1 MIPLHIWLPGDP
13 RTKKNSQQ
21 IRRRGSR
28 HWVAPSEAYRTYAG
42 ACSFMIPSKMRLHI
56 DRPVNVQCVYH
67 MATRRKVDLV
77 NLLEAT
83 LDILV
88 EAGVL
93 ADDNS
98 RIAASHDGSRVQYD
112 RERPGVDI
120 LITDIRGTGRAE
132 DVPVTDCHR

>member
-1 MIPLHIWLPGDP
+1 MIPLHIWFPGDP

-21 IRRRGSR
+21 IRRRGDR
-28 HWVAPSEAYRTYAG
+28 HWIAPSEAYRTYAG
-42 ACSFMIPSKMRLHI
+42 ACSCMIPSKMRLHI
-56 DRPVNVQCVYH
+56 DHPVNVQCVYH

-88 EAGVL
+88 AAGVL

-112 RERPGVDI
+112 RDNPGVEI
-120 LITDIRGTGRAE
+120 IITERTKER
-132 DVPVTDCHR
+132 

>member
-1 MIPLHIWLPGDP
+1 MTTLHIWLPGDP

-21 IRRRGSR
+21 IRRRGDR
-28 HWVAPSEAYRTYAG
+28 HWIAPSDAYRQYAADCVLQIPSEA
-42 ACSFMIPSKMRLHI
+42 RLHI
-56 DRPVNVQCVYH
+56 DKPVNVQCVYH

-112 RERPGVDI
+112 RERPGVEI
-120 LITDIRGTGRAE
+120 IITEG
-132 DVPVTDCHR
+132 

>member
-1 MIPLHIWLPGDP
+1 MIPLRIWLPGDP
-13 RTKKNSQQ
+13 RTKKNSQR
-21 IRRRGSR
+21 IHSRGSR

-42 ACSFMIPSKMRLHI
+42 ACLFMIPSEARLHI
-56 DRPVNVQCVYH
+56 DKPVNVQCVYH

-112 RERPGVDI
+112 RDNPGVEI
-120 LITDIRGTGRAE
+120 IITEG
-132 DVPVTDCHR
+132 

>member
-21 IRRRGSR
+21 IRRRGDR
-28 HWVAPSEAYRTYAG
+28 HWIAPSEAYRTYAG

-56 DRPVNVQCVYH
+56 DHPVNVQCVYH

-112 RERPGVDI
+112 RDNPGVEI
-120 LITDIRGTGRAE
+120 IITEG
-132 DVPVTDCHR
+132 

>member
-1 MIPLHIWLPGDP
+1 MTPLRIWIPGDP

-21 IRRRGSR
+21 IHVRGSR
-28 HWVAPSEAYRTYAG
+28 RWIAPSEAYRQYA
-42 ACSFMIPSKMRLHI
+42 ADCALRIPSAARLHI
-56 DRPVNVQCVYH
+56 DWPVNVQCVYH
-67 MATRRKVDLV
+67 MATRRKTDLV

-112 RERPGVDI
+112 RDNPGVEI
-120 LITDIRGTGRAE
+120 IITEG
-132 DVPVTDCHR
+132 

>member
-1 MIPLHIWLPGDP
+1 MTPLRIWIHGDP

-21 IRRRGSR
+21 IRRRGDR
-28 HWVAPSEAYRTYAG
+28 HWIAPSDAYRQYA
-42 ACSFMIPSKMRLHI
+42 ADCALQIPSIARLHI
-56 DRPVNVQCVYH
+56 DKPVNVQCVYH

-88 EAGVL
+88 MADVL

-120 LITDIRGTGRAE
+120 LITEG
-132 DVPVTDCHR
+132 

>member
-1 MIPLHIWLPGDP
+1 MTPLRLWLPGDP

-21 IRRRGSR
+21 IHVRGSR
-28 HWVAPSEAYRTYAG
+28 RWIAPSEAYRQYA
-42 ACSFMIPSKMRLHI
+42 ADCALRIPSAARLHI

-132 DVPVTDCHR
+132 DVQVTDCHR

>member
-1 MIPLHIWLPGDP
+1 MTPLRLWLPGDP

-21 IRRRGSR
+21 IRRRGSQR
-28 HWVAPSEAYRTYAG
+28 WIAPSDAYRQYA
-42 ACSFMIPSKMRLHI
+42 ADCVLQIPSAARLHI
-56 DRPVNVQCVYH
+56 DHPVNVQCVYH

-112 RERPGVDI
+112 RERPGVEI
-120 LITDIRGTGRAE
+120 IITEG
-132 DVPVTDCHR
+132 

>member
-1 MIPLHIWLPGDP
+1 MTPLRLWLPGDP

-21 IRRRGSR
+21 IHVRGSR
-28 HWVAPSEAYRTYAG
+28 RWIAPSEAYRQYA
-42 ACSFMIPSKMRLHI
+42 ADCALRIPSAARLHI
-56 DRPVNVQCVYH
+56 DHPVNVQCVYH

-88 EAGVL
+88 AAGVL

>member
-1 MIPLHIWLPGDP
+1 MTPLRICIPGDP

-21 IRRRGSR
+21 IRRRGDR
-28 HWVAPSEAYRTYAG
+28 HWIAPSDAYRQYA
-42 ACSFMIPSKMRLHI
+42 ADCVLQIPSIARLHI
-56 DRPVNVQCVYH
+56 DKPVNVQCVYH

-112 RERPGVDI
+112 RERPGVEI
-120 LITDIRGTGRAE
+120 IITEG
-132 DVPVTDCHR
+132 

>member
-1 MIPLHIWLPGDP
+1 MTPLRIWIPGDP

-21 IRRRGSR
+21 IRRRGDR
-28 HWVAPSEAYRTYAG
+28 HWIAPSDAYRQYA
-42 ACSFMIPSKMRLHI
+42 ADCVLQIPSIARLHI
-56 DRPVNVQCVYH
+56 DKPVNVQCVYH
-67 MATRRKVDLV
+67 IATRRKVDLV

-98 RIAASHDGSRVQYD
+98 RIAASHDGSRVLYD
-112 RERPGVDI
+112 RERPGVEI
-120 LITDIRGTGRAE
+120 IITEG
-132 DVPVTDCHR
+132 

>member
-1 MIPLHIWLPGDP
+1 MTPLRIWIPGDP

-28 HWVAPSEAYRTYAG
+28 HWVAPSDAYRQYA
-42 ACSFMIPSKMRLHI
+42 ADCVLQIPSIARLHI
-56 DRPVNVQCVYH
+56 DKPVNVQCVYH

-112 RERPGVDI
+112 RERPGVEI
-120 LITDIRGTGRAE
+120 IITEG
-132 DVPVTDCHR
+132 

>member
-1 MIPLHIWLPGDP
+1 MTPLRIWIPGDP
-13 RTKKNSQQ
+13 KTKKNSQQ

-28 HWVAPSEAYRTYAG
+28 HWVAPSDAYRQYA
-42 ACSFMIPSKMRLHI
+42 ADCVLQIPSIARLHI
-56 DRPVNVQCVYH
+56 DHPVNVQCVYH

-120 LITDIRGTGRAE
+120 LITE
-132 DVPVTDCHR
+132 E

>member
-1 MIPLHIWLPGDP
+1 MTPLRICIPGDP

-21 IRRRGSR
+21 IRRRGDR
-28 HWVAPSEAYRTYAG
+28 HWIAPSDAYRQYA
-42 ACSFMIPSKMRLHI
+42 ADCVLQIPSIARLHI
-56 DRPVNVQCVYH
+56 DKPVNVQCVYH

-112 RERPGVDI
+112 RDNPGVEI
-120 LITDIRGTGRAE
+120 LITEG
-132 DVPVTDCHR
+132 

>member
-1 MIPLHIWLPGDP
+1 MTPLRLWLPGDP

-21 IRRRGSR
+21 IHVRGSR
-28 HWVAPSEAYRTYAG
+28 RWIAPSEAYRQYA
-42 ACSFMIPSKMRLHI
+42 ADCALRIPSAARLHI

-67 MATRRKVDLV
+67 MATRRKTDLV

-88 EAGVL
+88 AAGVL

>member
-1 MIPLHIWLPGDP
+1 MTPLRIWLPGDP

-28 HWVAPSEAYRTYAG
+28 RWVAPSAAYRRYA
-42 ACSFMIPSKMRLHI
+42 AESVLRIPSAARLHI
-56 DRPVNVQCVYH
+56 DHPVNVQCVYH

-112 RERPGVDI
+112 RDNPGVEI
-120 LITDIRGTGRAE
+120 IITEG
-132 DVPVTDCHR
+132 

>member
-1 MIPLHIWLPGDP
+1 MTPLRLWLPGDP

-21 IRRRGSR
+21 IRRRGSQR
-28 HWVAPSEAYRTYAG
+28 WIAPSDAYRQYA
-42 ACSFMIPSKMRLHI
+42 ADCVLQIPSAARLHI
-56 DRPVNVQCVYH
+56 DHPVNVQCVYH

-98 RIAASHDGSRVQYD
+98 RIAASHDGYRVQYD
-112 RERPGVDI
+112 RERPGVEI
-120 LITDIRGTGRAE
+120 IITEG
-132 DVPVTDCHR
+132 

>member
-1 MIPLHIWLPGDP
+1 MTPLRIWIPGDP

-21 IRRRGSR
+21 IRRRGDR
-28 HWVAPSEAYRTYAG
+28 HWIAPSDAYRQYA
-42 ACSFMIPSKMRLHI
+42 ADCVLQIPSIARLHI
-56 DRPVNVQCVYH
+56 DKPVNVQCVYH

-98 RIAASHDGSRVQYD
+98 RIVASHDGSRVQYD
-112 RERPGVDI
+112 RERPGVEI
-120 LITDIRGTGRAE
+120 IITEG
-132 DVPVTDCHR
+132 

>member
-1 MIPLHIWLPGDP
+1 MTPLHIWIPGDP

-21 IRRRGSR
+21 IRSRGDR
-28 HWVAPSEAYRTYAG
+28 HWIAPSDAYQRYA
-42 ACSFMIPSKMRLHI
+42 AYCALLIPSAARLHI
-56 DRPVNVQCVYH
+56 DTPVNVQCVYH
-67 MATRRKVDLV
+67 MATRRKTDLV

-112 RERPGVDI
+112 RDNPGVEI
-120 LITDIRGTGRAE
+120 IITEG
-132 DVPVTDCHR
+132 

>member
-1 MIPLHIWLPGDP
+1 MTPLRIWLPGDP

-21 IRRRGSR
+21 IRRRGDR
-28 HWVAPSEAYRTYAG
+28 HWIAPSDAYRQYA
-42 ACSFMIPSKMRLHI
+42 ADCALLIPSAARLHI
-56 DRPVNVQCVYH
+56 DHPVNVQCVYH

>member
-13 RTKKNSQQ
+13 RTKKNSQR
-21 IRRRGSR
+21 IHSRGSR

-56 DRPVNVQCVYH
+56 DKPVNVQCVYH

-112 RERPGVDI
+112 RERPGVEI
-120 LITDIRGTGRAE
+120 IITEG
-132 DVPVTDCHR
+132 

>member
-1 MIPLHIWLPGDP
+1 MTPLRIWIHGDP

-21 IRRRGSR
+21 IRRRGDR
-28 HWVAPSEAYRTYAG
+28 HWIAPSEAYRTYAG
-42 ACSFMIPSKMRLHI
+42 ACSCMIPSKMRLHI
-56 DRPVNVQCVYH
+56 DHPVNVQCVYH

-88 EAGVL
+88 EADVL

-98 RIAASHDGSRVQYD
+98 RIAASHDGSRVVYD
-112 RERPGVDI
+112 PQNPGVEI
-120 LITDIRGTGRAE
+120 FITEG
-132 DVPVTDCHR
+132 

>member
-21 IRRRGSR
+21 IRRRGDR
-28 HWVAPSEAYRTYAG
+28 HWIAPSEAYRQYAG

-56 DRPVNVQCVYH
+56 DHPVNVQCVYH

-88 EAGVL
+88 AAGVL

-112 RERPGVDI
+112 RHNPGVEI
-120 LITDIRGTGRAE
+120 IITEG
-132 DVPVTDCHR
+132 

>member
-1 MIPLHIWLPGDP
+1 MTPLRIWLHGDP

-21 IRRRGSR
+21 IHVRGSR
-28 HWVAPSEAYRTYAG
+28 RWIAPSDAYRQYA
-42 ACSFMIPSKMRLHI
+42 ADCALRIPSAARLHI
-56 DRPVNVQCVYH
+56 DTPVNVQCVYH
-67 MATRRKVDLV
+67 MATRRKTDLV

-112 RERPGVDI
+112 RERPGVEI
-120 LITDIRGTGRAE
+120 IITEG
-132 DVPVTDCHR
+132 